1 MASLLF
7 DRLAKSRDK
16 KGVLPLAN
24 EGQVL
29 TRPQDVIK
37 DPYVLEFLDLPEAHR
52 LVESRVEEA
61 LIGQMQS
68 FLLELGRGFAFVG
81 RQLRLTLDGDHFYPD
96 LVFYHVKLK
105 CYVVI
110 DLKVGK
116 LAHGDLGQMLLYVNY
131 YDREVAAKDDSPTIG
146 LILCSEKNDAVVR
159 YVLADKNNQVFA
171 SRYQLHLPSED
182 DLRTEMRRELDMLG
196 REVSEGRTDVPAD
209 PAQANSRNPGK
220 GSKKEPT
227 PAARKRQ

>member
-1 MASLLF
+1 
-7 DRLAKSRDK
+7 
-16 KGVLPLAN
+16 
-24 EGQVL
+24 
-29 TRPQDVIK
+29 
-37 DPYVLEFLDLPEAHR
+37 
-52 LVESRVEEA
+52 
-61 LIGQMQS
+61 MQA

-81 RQLRLTLDGDHFYPD
+81 RRLRLTLDGDHFYPD

-116 LAHGDLGQMLLYVNY
+116 LAHADLGQMLLYVNY
-131 YDREVAAKDDSPTIG
+131 YDREVAAKDDNPTIG

-171 SRYQLHLPSED
+171 SRYQFHLPSED

-196 REVSEGRTDVPAD
+196 REVSEGRK
-209 PAQANSRNPGK
+209 SGK
-220 GSKKEPT
+220 ASKERPT
-227 PAARKRQ
+227 GTAGKKQ